1 MSSKKKLFIQI
12 PCLNEAETIEKVIKD
27 IPKKEL
33 ENLGLDVKILV
44 IDDGSLDKTS
54 QKAKHAGADFVLRHK
69 KTLGL
74 GKTFADGLNYSL
86 ENGADMIVNTDGDN
100 QYDQKEI
107 VKIVKPI
114 LEERADMV
122 LGDRQIKR
130 LKFMSKIKKIG
141 NQIGSWTIRL
151 LTDLNVRDASS
162 GFRAFSRKLAVKFN
176 LQSAHTYTHETIIQ
190 AANFGAIIVDIPITF
205 RKRIS
210 GESRLVSGILD
221 HIKRSSVTI
230 IRAVL
235 TYKAFKYLTTIGL
248 TIILIGALGV
258 LRFLYFFFFGNGT
271 GHIQSL
277 VLSSVLINL
286 GFIMVVLGIIADL
299 ISVNRRMLEE
309 INRKLKS
316 SK

>member
-1 MSSKKKLFIQI
+1 MSLKKKLYIQI
-12 PCLNEAETIEKVIKD
+12 PCLNEAETIDKVIKA
-27 IPKKEL
+27 IPRKEL
-33 ENLGLDVKILV
+33 KNLGLDVKILV

-74 GKTFADGLNYSL
+74 GKTFADGVNYSL
-86 ENGADMIVNTDGDN
+86 ENGADLIVNTDGDN

-114 LEERADMV
+114 IKNQADMV
-122 LGDRQIKR
+122 IGDRQIGK
-130 LKFMSKIKKIG
+130 LEFMPIGKKIG
-141 NQIGSWTIRL
+141 NQIGSWAIRF
-151 LTDLNVRDASS
+151 LTGLNIPDASS
-162 GFRAFSRKLAVKFN
+162 GFRAITCALAREFN
-176 LQSAHTYTHETIIQ
+176 LQSNHTYAHETIIQ
-190 AANFGAIIVDIPITF
+190 ASNKGALILSVPIAF
-205 RKRIS
+205 KKRIS
-210 GESRLVSGILD
+210 GRSRLVNGVFE
-221 HIKRSSVTI
+221 HIKKSSVTI

-235 TYKAFKYLTTIGL
+235 TYKAFKYLMIIGL
-248 TIILIGALGV
+248 TIILIGTLGV
-258 LRFLYFFFFGNGT
+258 LRFLYFFFTGDGT

-286 GFIMVVLGIIADL
+286 GFITVVLGIIADL
-299 ISVNRRMLEE
+299 ISINRRMLEE